1 MKFSLHIGAEISLE
15 NFSLSQLIQM
25 IGKLFVDEG
34 MPGLVKAFLS
44 VIESLLVQSG
54 VTCPHCKSDKA
65 HSHTK
70 QERKLYTSLGLMV
83 FSMRRY
89 RCQACKKTFVPL
101 KSLLDVDQYSRKSRE
116 YEKLALQQ
124 MTEESFRRSSK
135 QLESTLGFKT
145 PHTTLHGWFMKTPAT
160 NMSVRQRVDSIIA
173 DGTGYKMKHGPGESN
188 RGEVRVVVG
197 LTKEGEVVPFGAWT
211 EASWKN
217 IGKYIKSEN
226 HPSEKIKF
234 NPIAN
239 TLITDGE
246 DELVRA
252 LKKLAISHQRCLFHM
267 THELV
272 PLLRYKDGTS
282 KDEALQVSG
291 ELNDLLYIELPSMD
305 VDPLKNLQHK
315 LLIELKLKAAQT
327 ALDDFIKELH
337 AMGYSKARNFV
348 QNAKAQLFTY
358 ITNWIQH
365 GITNP
370 KVTSLV
376 ERMMREIK
384 RRIKKIGFGWSKK
397 GAQRMTR
404 LVLLQMSSTKHKWET
419 YWNEKMG
426 IDSKIKLQFLGVTMT
441 P

>member
-1 MKFSLHIGAEISLE
+1 
-15 NFSLSQLIQM
+15 
-25 IGKLFVDEG
+25 
-34 MPGLVKAFLS
+34 
-44 VIESLLVQSG
+44 
-54 VTCPHCKSDKA
+54 
-65 HSHTK
+65 
-70 QERKLYTSLGLMV
+70 
-83 FSMRRY
+83 
-89 RCQACKKTFVPL
+89 
-101 KSLLDVDQYSRKSRE
+101 
-116 YEKLALQQ
+116 
-124 MTEESFRRSSK
+124 
-135 QLESTLGFKT
+135 
-145 PHTTLHGWFMKTPAT
+145 MKTPAT